1 MTTCKIVRE
10 EHVEPYEVKVC
21 RYECRKETVQVPRV
35 VTKQVPVTYTYRVP
49 KTVVLKVPV
58 DPCEG

>member
-1 MTTCKIVRE
+1 M
-10 EHVEPYEVKVC
+10 
-21 RYECRKETVQVPRV
+21 PRV

-49 KTVVLKVPV
+49 KTIVLKVPV